1 MSKSVGNS
9 LPADLIQ
16 LLDGHDLAAGEGLTI
31 LLLTTSEDGW
41 PQVAMLS
48 VGEVLAISPLRLRLA
63 LWPGSGS
70 TANLRRNGQA
80 TLMLVTAAGA
90 FYMRVRSRRLADLA
104 LSRGPRAAFEV
115 EVEEVLVDL
124 VAYAAISSGIQF
136 ELTDRENVL
145 TSWEEA
151 VTALRDIG
159 P

>member
-1 MSKSVGNS
+1 
-9 LPADLIQ
+9 
-16 LLDGHDLAAGEGLTI
+16 
-31 LLLTTSEDGW
+31 
-41 PQVAMLS
+41 
-48 VGEVLAISPLRLRLA
+48 
-63 LWPGSGS
+63 
-70 TANLRRNGQA
+70 
-80 TLMLVTAAGA
+80 
-90 FYMRVRSRRLADLA
+90 
-104 LSRGPRAAFEV
+104 V